1 MFGVR
6 VVRPAALIAML
17 MGGAGA
23 VGTAQAADLFDEGY
37 RSGGYGAYEPAPYG
51 REVYAPR
58 VVRPPVEIARPTAV
72 CRIRHERRV
81 DPYGREVVHRV
92 RICDEGVVAMRR
104 AGPPVYGDGPYAGPP
119 PRVMPG
125 HPGRP
130 PYDDED

>member
-6 VVRPAALIAML
+6 VVRPAALTAML
-17 MGGAGA
+17 MAGAGA

-37 RSGGYGAYEPAPYG
+37 RSGGYGTYEPAPYG

-72 CRIRHERRV
+72 CRIRHERRI